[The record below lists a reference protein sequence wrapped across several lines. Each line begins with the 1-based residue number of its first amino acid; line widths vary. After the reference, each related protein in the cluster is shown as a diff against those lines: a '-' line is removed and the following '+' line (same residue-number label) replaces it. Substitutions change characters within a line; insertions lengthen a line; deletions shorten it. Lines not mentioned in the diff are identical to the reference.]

1 MKKCLIPLFLTFFL
15 FNCGG
20 GSSDEN
26 NDRPPVVTPPDTSLS
41 TTLKWA
47 APSTRVGGYPLTT
60 SEI

>member
-1 MKKCLIPLFLTFFL
+1 MTFFL